1 VSALAR
7 HLEALTRIEGP
18 LSVARFMQEALGHPE
33 HGAYAS
39 RNPIGAAGDFVTA
52 PEISQMFGEMIGVWA
67 IQLWRSMGAP
77 GRVVLAEMGP
87 GRGTLMKDFL
97 RAAAIDPD
105 FKAAIRV
112 HLIETSPTLA
122 ALQRAALGDAIVDIL
137 PRFSDLPR
145 GPLILIANELFDC
158 LPVRQF
164 QKTERGWCERL
175 IDHDPHRGGF
185 RFVLSPEPTPAA
197 KLIPPTVAAA
207 PIGALAEVSPAA
219 LALAG
224 AIGAQVAGD
233 GGGALIADY
242 GHAQSAP
249 GETLQALRRHAKVD
263 PLADPGEADLTAH
276 VDFDMLARAAREAGA
291 AVRGPVGQGAFLRA
305 LGIEARAAA
314 LSKSANDA
322 QRADIAAALHRLT
335 APDRMGSLFKMIALL
350 DPRLPA
356 PPGFAP

>member
-52 PEISQMFGEMIGVWA
+52 PEISQMFGELVGVWA
-67 IQLWRSMGAP
+67 IALWRSMGAP

-87 GRGTLMKDFL
+87 GRGTLMKDLL
-97 RAAAIDPD
+97 RAARIEPAFDSAIQ
-105 FKAAIRV
+105 V

-122 ALQRAALGDAIVDIL
+122 KVQREALGGAIVEIV
-137 PRFSDLPR
+137 PRFSDLPF

-158 LPVRQF
+158 LPIRQF

-175 IDHDPHRGGF
+175 VDHDPHRGGF

-197 KLIPPTVAAA
+197 TLIPPIVARA
-207 PIGALAEVSPAA
+207 PVGALAEVSPAS
-219 LALAG
+219 LSLAG
-224 AIGAQVAGD
+224 AIGAHVARE

-242 GHAQSAP
+242 GHAKSAP
-249 GETLQALRRHAKVD
+249 GETLQALRRHARVD
-263 PLADPGEADLTAH
+263 PLEDPGEADLTAH
-276 VDFDMLARAAREAGA
+276 VDFESLGRAAREAGA
-291 AVRGPVGQGAFLRA
+291 AIHGPVGQGAFLRA

-322 QRADIAAALHRLT
+322 QRAEIAAALQRLT
-335 APDRMGSLFKMIALL
+335 APERMGSLFKMIAFL